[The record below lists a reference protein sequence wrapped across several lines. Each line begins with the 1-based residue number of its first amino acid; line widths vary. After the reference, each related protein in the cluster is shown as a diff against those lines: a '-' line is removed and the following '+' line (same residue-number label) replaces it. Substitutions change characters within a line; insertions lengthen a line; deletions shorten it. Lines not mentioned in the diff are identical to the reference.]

1 MWLQFQILSVLGN
14 SFVTATN
21 FIDENGNNEERA
33 DTQSKNYN
41 FLENSEILVTLG
53 KFFNIN

>member
-1 MWLQFQILSVLGN
+1 M
-14 SFVTATN
+14 TTN
-21 FIDENGNNEERA
+21 FIDENGNNEEKA

>member
-41 FLENSEILVTLG
+41 FLENSEILVALG